1 MGRLGGGF
9 PTSWCKIRTV
19 GVRDKDDNP
28 SLSGEGIMIRMQNTK
43 ILIAGFAV
51 ILLGMAGLVGLFFF
65 HISTILK
72 NDQVTANLMEK
83 NFAAY
88 QMRDAAEKRAFKLFS
103 ATALDDFFD
112 REQLRQDM
120 STHASSF
127 TIAQK
132 RIDRESLSPG
142 ELAAFRKILTAVR
155 LSQPNVE
162 AAMDLVVEEKWNNE
176 VQVRIIEALTHYQKL
191 HNALN
196 VFVAVVEEETNLQ
209 RQNLEK
215 LRTKE
220 MQVIPVLGLFLFGLS
235 SLIGVFVVRR
245 EIAHTKELERR
256 VEERTAQLGE
266 RDTHYRTII
275 ETAADGI
282 VTTDMRGQI
291 ESFNPACERIF
302 GYHAAEM
309 IGQNVSLLMPG
320 HDARHHDDYMDIYLE
335 GGRPKIIGV
344 GRELSGLRKDGG
356 QFPIWLTINR
366 MQVGGQ
372 TKFVGIISD
381 ISAQKRAESEARLLA
396 DDNEI
401 VSSILRLSLTSDDL
415 DHILQVTLE
424 LILDRHNLDLQGKG
438 CVFLTD
444 PKQGR
449 LIMRA
454 QSNLAQSVR
463 DECAQVAM
471 GQCLCGRA
479 AQTMT
484 DIEATCIDD
493 ETSRSIEDDHWH
505 FCVPINYAN
514 DNLGVLNLYIPSGH
528 KVTNHERRL
537 VWSVADTLAGVVRR
551 HYKEDELRQ
560 EKERA
565 ETANRT
571 KTEFLANMSHE
582 LRTPLN
588 AIIGYSEMME
598 KETFGPVGTDRYKD
612 YLSHI
617 SGSGHH
623 LYGLINDLLDVSRIE
638 TDEFSLDEDVF
649 AVEALIEECLAVSRI
664 RAEEMGNT
672 VSFEGAQRLPSLKA
686 DHRRIKQVLL
696 NLIHNAI
703 KFTNAGGTVQVRA
716 EGGPND
722 GFCIVVAD
730 DGIGIA
736 ECDLEKVFDMFGQVD
751 GSLARKYD
759 GAGLGLPLSQKL
771 IQKHGGEL
779 RLESVSGQGTN
790 AVISFPA
797 ERVLWRQ

>member
-1 MGRLGGGF
+1 MV
-9 PTSWCKIRTV
+9 RT
-19 GVRDKDDNP
+19 
-28 SLSGEGIMIRMQNTK
+28 QNTK

-72 NDQVTANLMEK
+72 SDQVTADLMEK

-88 QMRDAAEKRAFKLFS
+88 QMRDAAEKRAFKLFR

-120 STHASSF
+120 SAYATHF
-127 TIAQK
+127 TLAQR
-132 RIDRESLSPG
+132 RIDRESLSQE
-142 ELAAFRKILTAVR
+142 ELTAFRKILTTVR

-162 AAMDLVVEEKWNNE
+162 AAMDLVVEEKWNDE
-176 VQVRIIEALTHYQKL
+176 VQVRIIEAMTHYQKL
-191 HNALN
+191 HDALN
-196 VFVAVVEEETNLQ
+196 VFVAVVEAKTHLQQENLA
-209 RQNLEK
+209 K

-220 MQVIPVLGLFLFGLS
+220 MKVIPVLGLFLFGLS
-235 SLIGVFVVRR
+235 SLIGVYVVRR

-256 VEERTAQLGE
+256 VEERTIQLGE

-282 VTTDMRGQI
+282 ITTDMRGQI

-302 GYHAAEM
+302 GYDAAEM
-309 IGQNVSLLMPG
+309 IGQNVSQLMPG
-320 HDARHHDDYMDIYLE
+320 HDARHHDGYMDNYLQ

-344 GRELSGLRKDGG
+344 GREFSGLRKDGS
-356 QFPIWLTINR
+356 QLPIWLAINR

-381 ISAQKRAESEARLLA
+381 ISAQKSAEHEARLLA

-444 PKQGR
+444 PKQGH
-449 LIMRA
+449 LKMRA

-463 DECAQVAM
+463 DTCSQIAM

-479 AQTMT
+479 AQTMQ
-484 DIEATCIDD
+484 DVEATCVDD
-493 ETSRSIEDDHWH
+493 EHKPDQITIDDHWH

-514 DNLGVLNLYIPSGH
+514 DNLGVVNLYIPAGH
-528 KVTNHERRL
+528 KVTEHERRL
-537 VWSVADTLAGVVRR
+537 VWSVADTLAGVVHR

-565 ETANRT
+565 EMANRT

-598 KETFGPVGTDRYKD
+598 KETFGPVGTDRYRD

-617 SGSGHH
+617 SDSGHH

-649 AVEALIEECLAVSRI
+649 AVGALITECLAVSQI
-664 RAEEMGNT
+664 RAADTGST
-672 VSFEGAQRLPSLKA
+672 LSFEHAEVLPSLKA
-686 DHRRIKQVLL
+686 DQRRIKQVLL

-703 KFTNAGGTVQVRA
+703 KFTNPGGTVQVRA

-722 GFCIVVAD
+722 GFRIVVAD
-730 DGIGIA
+730 NGIGIA
-736 ECDLEKVFDMFGQVD
+736 EHDLEKVYDMFGQVD
-751 GSLARKYD
+751 SSLARKYD

-779 RLESVSGQGTN
+779 RLESVAGQGTD
-790 AVISFPA
+790 AIVTFPA
-797 ERVLWRQ
+797 ERVLWH

>member
-1 MGRLGGGF
+1 M
-9 PTSWCKIRTV
+9 
-19 GVRDKDDNP
+19 VRA
-28 SLSGEGIMIRMQNTK
+28 QNTK

-51 ILLGMAGLVGLFFF
+51 ILLGMAGLVGLFTF

-72 NDQVTANLMEK
+72 NDQVTADLMEK

-88 QMRDAAEKRAFKLFS
+88 QMRDAAEKRAFILFS
-103 ATALDDFFD
+103 ATAVDDFFD

-120 STHASSF
+120 SAHAVRF
-127 TIAQK
+127 IRAQK
-132 RIDRESLSPG
+132 RINQDR
-142 ELAAFRKILTAVR
+142 LTAGEQIAFKNIMASVR
-155 LSQPNVE
+155 VSQPSVE
-162 AAMDLVVEEKWNNE
+162 AAMDLVVEEKWNDQ
-176 VQVRIIEALTHYQKL
+176 VQATVIQALTQYQNL

-196 VFVAVVEEETNLQ
+196 TFVAEVETGTRSQ
-209 RQNLEK
+209 RLNLEK

-220 MQVIPVLGLFLFGLS
+220 MQVIPVLGLFLFALS

-245 EIAHTKELERR
+245 EIARTKELERR
-256 VEERTAQLGE
+256 VEERTTQLGE

-282 VTTDMRGQI
+282 ITTDMRGRI

-302 GYHAAEM
+302 GYHADEL
-309 IGQNVSLLMPG
+309 IGQNVSALMPG
-320 HDARHHDDYMDIYLE
+320 HDARHHDGYMEEYNK
-335 GGRPKIIGV
+335 GGQAKIIGV
-344 GRELSGLRKDGG
+344 GRELVGLRKDDS
-356 QFPIWLTINR
+356 QFPIWLALNR
-366 MQVGGQ
+366 MVVGGQ

-381 ISAQKRAESEARLLA
+381 ISAQKRAENEARLLA

-424 LILDRHNLDLQGKG
+424 LILDRHNLDLLGKG

-444 PKQGR
+444 RQQGH
-449 LIMRA
+449 LKMRA
-454 QSNLAQSVR
+454 QSNLVQSVR
-463 DECAQVAM
+463 DTCREVAM

-479 AQTMT
+479 AQTMQ
-484 DIEATCIDD
+484 DIEEPCAD
-493 ETSRSIEDDHWH
+493 EDTDHHHPMGDHWH

-537 VWSVADTLAGVVRR
+537 VWSVADTLAGVVHR

-565 ETANRT
+565 EMANKT

-649 AVEALIEECLAVSRI
+649 SVEALIKECLAVSQI
-664 RAEEMGNT
+664 RAAEMGNT
-672 VSFEGAQRLPSLKA
+672 VSFVNGEPLPSLKA
-686 DHRRIKQVLL
+686 DQRRIKQVIL

-703 KFTNAGGTVQVRA
+703 KFTDVGGNVQVRV
-716 EGGPND
+716 EGGPD
-722 GFCIVVAD
+722 DAFRIVVVD
-730 DGIGIA
+730 NGIGIA
-736 ECDLEKVFDMFGQVD
+736 EEDIERVFDMFGQVD
-751 GSLARKYD
+751 TSLARKYD
-759 GAGLGLPLSQKL
+759 GAGLGLPLSRKL

-779 RLESVSGQGTN
+779 RLESVPGQGTN
-790 AVISFPA
+790 AIITFPS
-797 ERVLWRQ
+797 ERVMWHG

>member
-1 MGRLGGGF
+1 M
-9 PTSWCKIRTV
+9 
-19 GVRDKDDNP
+19 
-28 SLSGEGIMIRMQNTK
+28 
-43 ILIAGFAV
+43 

-72 NDQVTANLMEK
+72 SDQVTADLMEK
-83 NFAAY
+83 NFSAY
-88 QMRDAAEKRAFKLFS
+88 QMRDAAEKRAFILFR
-103 ATALDDFFD
+103 ATALDDFFE

-120 STHASSF
+120 SVHATHF
-127 TIAQK
+127 TLAQR
-132 RIDRESLSPG
+132 RIDRESLSQG
-142 ELAAFRKILTAVR
+142 ELAAFSKILTTVR

-191 HNALN
+191 HDALN
-196 VFVAVVEEETNLQ
+196 VFVAVVEAKTHLQQENLA
-209 RQNLEK
+209 K

-220 MQVIPVLGLFLFGLS
+220 MKVIPVLGLFLFGLS
-235 SLIGVFVVRR
+235 SFIGVYVVRR

-256 VEERTAQLGE
+256 VEERTTQLGE

-282 VTTDMRGQI
+282 ITTDMRGQI

-302 GYHAAEM
+302 GYDGVEM
-309 IGQNVSLLMPG
+309 IGQNVSQLMPG
-320 HDARHHDDYMDIYLE
+320 HDGRHHDGYMDKYLQ

-344 GRELSGLRKDGG
+344 GRELSGLRKDGS
-356 QFPIWLTINR
+356 QFPIWLAINR

-381 ISAQKRAESEARLLA
+381 ISAQKSAEDEARLLA
-396 DDNEI
+396 DDNEM

-424 LILDRHNLDLQGKG
+424 LILDRHNLDLLGKG

-444 PKQGR
+444 PKQGH
-449 LIMRA
+449 LKMRA
-454 QSNLAQSVR
+454 QSNLVQNVR
-463 DECAQVAM
+463 DACSQVAM

-479 AQTMT
+479 AQTMQ
-484 DIEATCIDD
+484 DVEATCVD
-493 ETSRSIEDDHWH
+493 EEHKLDQIAIDDHWH

-514 DNLGVLNLYIPSGH
+514 DNLGVVNLYIPTGH
-528 KVTNHERRL
+528 KVTEHERRL
-537 VWSVADTLAGVVRR
+537 VWSVADTLAGVVHR

-565 ETANRT
+565 EMANRT

-598 KETFGPVGTDRYKD
+598 KETFGPVGTDRYRD

-649 AVEALIEECLAVSRI
+649 AVGALITECLAVSQN
-664 RAEEMGNT
+664 RAADAGSNL
-672 VSFEGAQRLPSLKA
+672 SFEHAEVLPSLKA
-686 DHRRIKQVLL
+686 DQRRIKQVLL
-696 NLIHNAI
+696 NLIYNAL

-716 EGGPND
+716 EGGLND
-722 GFCIVVAD
+722 GFRIVVAD
-730 DGIGIA
+730 NGIGIA
-736 ECDLEKVFDMFGQVD
+736 ERDLEKVFDMFGQVD
-751 GSLARKYD
+751 SSLSRKYD

-779 RLESVSGQGTN
+779 RLESVSGQGTS
-790 AVISFPA
+790 AIITFPV
-797 ERVLWRQ
+797 ERVLWRL

>member
-1 MGRLGGGF
+1 M
-9 PTSWCKIRTV
+9 IRT
-19 GVRDKDDNP
+19 
-28 SLSGEGIMIRMQNTK
+28 QNTK

-72 NDQVTANLMEK
+72 NDRVTADLMEK

-88 QMRDAAEKRAFKLFS
+88 QMRDAAEKRAFKLFR
-103 ATALDDFFD
+103 ATALDDFFE

-120 STHASSF
+120 SAHATSF

-132 RIDRESLSPG
+132 RIDRKSLSPR
-142 ELAAFRKILTAVR
+142 ELSAFTKMLTAVR
-155 LSQPNVE
+155 STQPNVE
-162 AAMDLVVEEKWNNE
+162 AAMDLVVEEQWNAE
-176 VQVRIIEALTHYQKL
+176 VQARIIEALTHYQKL
-191 HNALN
+191 HDALN
-196 VFVAVVEEETNLQ
+196 VFVAVVEAETNVQ
-209 RQNLEK
+209 RQNIEK

-220 MQVIPVLGLFLFGLS
+220 MKVIPTLGLFLFGLS

-256 VEERTAQLGE
+256 VEVSAAQLGE

-282 VTTDMRGQI
+282 ITTDMRGHI

-302 GYHAAEM
+302 GYRAAEM

-320 HDARHHDDYMDIYLE
+320 HDARHHGDYMDNYLE
-335 GGRPKIIGV
+335 GGQPKIIGV
-344 GRELSGLRKDGG
+344 GRELVGLRKDGG
-356 QFPIWLTINR
+356 QFPIWLAINR

-381 ISAQKRAESEARLLA
+381 ISAQKSAEKEARLLA

-438 CVFLTD
+438 CIFLTD
-444 PKQGR
+444 PQQGG
-449 LIMRA
+449 LVMRA

-463 DECAQVAM
+463 DGCAQVAM

-484 DIEATCIDD
+484 DVEATCID
-493 ETSRSIEDDHWH
+493 EGANRSIQDDHWH

-528 KVTNHERRL
+528 QVTNHERRL
-537 VWSVADTLAGVVRR
+537 VWSIADTLAGVVRR

-638 TDEFSLDEDVF
+638 TDGFSLDEDVF

-672 VSFEGAQRLPSLKA
+672 VSFEGAQGLPSLKA
-686 DHRRIKQVLL
+686 DPRRIKQVLL
-696 NLIHNAI
+696 NLVHNAI
-703 KFTNAGGTVQVRA
+703 KFTNAGGTVQVRT

-722 GFCIVVAD
+722 GFRIVVSD
-730 DGIGIA
+730 NGIGIS
-736 ECDLEKVFDMFGQVD
+736 ERDLEKAFDMFGQVD

-759 GAGLGLPLSQKL
+759 GAGIGLPLSRKL
-771 IQKHGGEL
+771 IQKHGGDL

-790 AVISFPA
+790 AIVSFPA
-797 ERVLWRQ
+797 ERVLWLQ